1 MHFKSQI
8 FLSNLNSSNNSLK
21 GGNIDGVPYV
31 QTSQLQEEGEKCTD
45 IREEYTEEQ
54 VQYISTC

>member
-1 MHFKSQI
+1 M
-8 FLSNLNSSNNSLK
+8 
-21 GGNIDGVPYV
+21 VYRM

-54 VQYISTC
+54 VQYISTIVHANFNFSFYFFFDFF